1 MNTLKKYRWP
11 LTGALLG
18 ALIFL
23 AIYGVRVLD
32 PTSVDWI
39 LNNPSPDPAQHY
51 LGWELFRRSPTRL
64 PYIGANYNAVYP
76 FRTSVLFTDSLP
88 LAALFF
94 KLLGGILPTRFQYF
108 GWWGLFCY
116 MMQGGLA
123 QAVIARIAGVQ
134 PTFGRGDKGKAAI
147 AVIMSP
153 GQTAKLWG
161 SVLGAGVLV
170 LFPALTMRTFA
181 HEALAGTWLVLL
193 ALYLWLR
200 SDELMPTTRR
210 ACLLW
215 GGMGLLCAGIHLYY
229 LPMVGLV
236 LVGYAVRRALQKRGP
251 AAVVLPIAAFC
262 GAALAELFLLGA
274 FSVNF
279 AGYANGYLSGADYL
293 GLFVPWL
300 TPSWEQNV
308 YMGLGA
314 VLALVLAILSMAG
327 NARKAKKFFAA
338 HHDWVIAGAVVL
350 VLDLL
355 AAGGNAITV
364 GGKTLFTVPMPQ
376 IIMNV
381 WTMFSS
387 CARLAWLAGMLLAV
401 AACGL
406 VLRFWEK
413 GVVPVVM
420 LAVCVVAQGWGQRSE
435 LFNRWTD
442 YHYYDYRYENKS
454 QLTDP
459 VWEDIAASGRYS
471 HLAFATFDF
480 EHDEFWDLVD
490 FAADHGW
497 TSNSFY
503 MAHMDGNLAAVT
515 LPGELNELSADT
527 LYAFIDEDEL
537 ARGSF
542 DLHYYRLDGILIG
555 SVEPIDG
562 IEEEPAPEVP
572 ACTMDLTKSD
582 VINGGIDRNAPENG
596 IVLGQSG
603 EMMTEEWTLFP
614 GRYRVTLTG
623 SGYDHSYIY
632 ARYGLINEETYK
644 LDIDF
649 TYIDPNEMTFEFT
662 AGEMLHYWR
671 TAVHTLDDADVTVSS
686 VTVEK
691 IG

>member
-1 MNTLKKYRWP
+1 MKTLKKYRWP

-23 AIYGVRVLD
+23 LLYGVRVLD

-51 LGWELFRRSPTRL
+51 LGWELFRRSPVHL

-88 LAALFF
+88 LAALLF

-147 AVIMSP
+147 AIIMSP

-200 SDELMPTTRR
+200 SDELMSATRR

-215 GGMGLLCAGIHLYY
+215 GLMGLLCAGIHLYY

-251 AAVVLPIAAFC
+251 AAVLLPIAAFC
-262 GAALAELFLLGA
+262 AAALAELFLLGA
-274 FSVNF
+274 FAVNF
-279 AGYANGYLSGADYL
+279 AGYSNGYLSGADYL

-300 TPSWEQNV
+300 APSWEQNV

-314 VLALVLAILSMAG
+314 VLAVVLAIFSVVC
-327 NARKAKKFFAA
+327 NARKAEKFFTA
-338 HHDWVIAGAVVL
+338 HHDWVVAGVVVL

-364 GGKTLFTVPMPQ
+364 GGKTLFTVPIPQ
-376 IIMNV
+376 FLMDF
-381 WTMFSS
+381 WAMFSS
-387 CARLAWLAGMLLAV
+387 CARLAWVAGLLLAV

-406 VLRFWEK
+406 VLRFWQK
-413 GVVPVVM
+413 GVVPALM
-420 LAVCVVAQGWGQRSE
+420 LAVCAVAQGWGQRGE

-442 YHYYDYRYENKS
+442 YHYYGFRYENKTL
-454 QLTDP
+454 LTDP
-459 VWEDIAASGRYS
+459 AWEDIAASGKYS
-471 HLAFATFDF
+471 HLAFASFDF

-515 LPGELNELSADT
+515 LPGELNELAADT

-537 ARGSF
+537 ARNSF
-542 DLHYYRLDGILIG
+542 DLHYYQLDGILIG

-562 IEEEPAPEVP
+562 LEEDPAPEVP
-572 ACTMDLTKSD
+572 ARTMDLTKSD
-582 VINGGIDRNAPENG
+582 LINAHYADGSVGLETG
-596 IVLGQSG
+596 G

-623 SGYDHSYIY
+623 SGFDHSYIY

-649 TYIDPNEMTFEFT
+649 TGIDPNEMTFEFT

-671 TAVHTLDDADVTVSS
+671 TAVHTLDDANVTVSS

>member
-1 MNTLKKYRWP
+1 MKALKKYRWP
-11 LTGALLG
+11 LTGALVG
-18 ALIFL
+18 VLIFL
-23 AIYGVRVLD
+23 AVYGVRVLD

-51 LGWELFRRSPTRL
+51 LGWELFRRSPVHL
-64 PYIGANYNAVYP
+64 PYLGANYSAVYP

-94 KLLGGILPTRFQYF
+94 KLLGGVLPTRFQYF
-108 GWWGLFCY
+108 GWWGLLCY
-116 MMQGGLA
+116 ALQGGLA
-123 QAVIARIAGVQ
+123 QAVIARIAGLKTDQ
-134 PTFGRGDKGKAAI
+134 K
-147 AVIMSP
+147 
-153 GQTAKLWG
+153 AKLWG
-161 SVLGAGVLV
+161 SVAGAGVLV

-181 HEALAGTWLVLL
+181 HEALAATWLVLL
-193 ALYLWLR
+193 ALYLWMR
-200 SDELMPTTRR
+200 SDELIPTTRR

-236 LVGYAVRRALQKRGP
+236 LVGYAVRRTLQKRGP
-251 AAVVLPIAAFC
+251 AAVLAPIAAFC
-262 GAALAELFLLGA
+262 AAALAELVLLGA
-274 FSVNF
+274 FAVNF
-279 AGYANGYLSGADYL
+279 AGYSNGYLSGADYL
-293 GLFVPWL
+293 GLFVPWYA
-300 TPSWEQNV
+300 PGWEQNV
-308 YMGLGA
+308 YMGVGA
-314 VLALVLAILSMAG
+314 VCAVVLAIFSMVC
-327 NARKAKKFFAA
+327 NARKAEKFFAA
-338 HHDWVIAGAVVL
+338 HRDWVAAGLVVL
-350 VLDLL
+350 VLDLV

-364 GGKTLFTVPMPQ
+364 GGKTLFTVPIPQ
-376 IIMNV
+376 FLMDF
-381 WTMFSS
+381 WAMFSS

-401 AACGL
+401 TACGL

-413 GVVPVVM
+413 GAVPALM
-420 LAVCVVAQGWGQRSE
+420 LAVCAVAQGWGQRGE

-442 YHYYDYRYENKS
+442 YHYYDFRYENKS
-454 QLTDP
+454 LLTDP
-459 VWEDIAASGRYS
+459 AWEDIAASGKYS

-490 FAADHGW
+490 FAADHSW

-537 ARGSF
+537 ARNSC

-562 IEEEPAPEVP
+562 LEEEPAPEVP
-572 ACTMDLTKSD
+572 SRTMDLTKSD
-582 VINGGIDRNAPENG
+582 VDPLFLAADG
-596 IVLGQSG
+596 IVLGMNG

-623 SGYDHSYIY
+623 SGFDHSYIY
-632 ARYGLINEETYK
+632 ARYGLINQEIYK

-649 TYIDPNEMTFEFT
+649 TGIDPNEMTFEFT
-662 AGEMLHYWR
+662 ATEMLHYWR
-671 TAVHTLDDADVTVSS
+671 TAVHTLDDTNVTVNS

>member
-1 MNTLKKYRWP
+1 MKALKKYRWP

-18 ALIFL
+18 VLVFL
-23 AIYGVRVLD
+23 AVYGVRVLD

-39 LNNPSPDPAQHY
+39 LNSLSPDPIQHY
-51 LGWELFRRSPTRL
+51 LGWELFRRSPVHL

-108 GWWGLFCY
+108 GWWGLLCY
-116 MMQGGLA
+116 ALQGGLA
-123 QAVIARIAGVQ
+123 QAVIARFGGVKPDQ
-134 PTFGRGDKGKAAI
+134 K
-147 AVIMSP
+147 
-153 GQTAKLWG
+153 AKLWG
-161 SVLGAGVLV
+161 SVAGAGVLV

-181 HEALAGTWLVLL
+181 HEALAATWLVLL
-193 ALYLWLR
+193 AFYLWLR
-200 SDELMPTTRR
+200 SDEIMPTTRR
-210 ACLLW
+210 ACLVW

-251 AAVVLPIAAFC
+251 AAVVLPVAAFC
-262 GAALAELFLLGA
+262 VTALAELVLLGA
-274 FSVNF
+274 FAVNF
-279 AGYANGYLSGADYL
+279 AGYSNGYLSGADYL
-293 GLFVPWL
+293 GLFVPWYA
-300 TPSWEQNV
+300 PGWEQNV
-308 YMGLGA
+308 YMGVGA
-314 VLALVLAILSMAG
+314 VWVVVLAIFSMVC
-327 NARKAKKFFAA
+327 NARKAEKFFAA
-338 HHDWVIAGAVVL
+338 HHDWVAAGLVVL
-350 VLDLL
+350 VLDLV

-364 GGKTLFTVPMPQ
+364 GGKTLFTVPIPQ
-376 IIMNV
+376 PLMDF
-381 WTMFSS
+381 WAMFSS

-401 AACGL
+401 TACGL

-413 GVVPVVM
+413 GAVPALM
-420 LAVCVVAQGWGQRSE
+420 LAVCAVAQGWGQRGE

-442 YHYYDYRYENKS
+442 YHYYDFRYENKS
-454 QLTDP
+454 LLTDP
-459 VWEDIAASGRYS
+459 AWEDIAASGKYS

-537 ARGSF
+537 ARNSCG
-542 DLHYYRLDGILIG
+542 LHYYRLDGILIG

-572 ACTMDLTKSD
+572 AHTMDLTKSD
-582 VINGGIDRNAPENG
+582 LINAHFADGSVGLETG
-596 IVLGQSG
+596 G

-623 SGYDHSYIY
+623 SGFDHSYIY
-632 ARYGLINEETYK
+632 ARYGLINQETYK

-649 TYIDPNEMTFEFT
+649 TGIDPNEMTFEFT
-662 AGEMLHYWR
+662 ATEMLHYWR
-671 TAVHTLDDADVTVSS
+671 TAVHTLDDANVTVNS

-691 IG
+691 VG

>member
-1 MNTLKKYRWP
+1 MKTLKKYRWP

-23 AIYGVRVLD
+23 LLYGVRVLD

-51 LGWELFRRSPTRL
+51 LGWELFRRSPVHL

-88 LAALFF
+88 LAALLF

-134 PTFGRGDKGKAAI
+134 PTFGRGDKSKAAI
-147 AVIMSP
+147 AIIMSP

-200 SDELMPTTRR
+200 SDELMSATLR

-215 GGMGLLCAGIHLYY
+215 GLMGLLCAGIHLYY

-251 AAVVLPIAAFC
+251 AAVLLPIAAFC
-262 GAALAELFLLGA
+262 AAALAELFLLGA
-274 FSVNF
+274 FAVNF
-279 AGYANGYLSGADYL
+279 AGYSNGYLSGADYL

-300 TPSWEQNV
+300 APSWEQNV

-314 VLALVLAILSMAG
+314 VLAVVLAIFSVVC
-327 NARKAKKFFAA
+327 NARKAEKFFTA
-338 HHDWVIAGAVVL
+338 HHDWVVAGVVVL

-364 GGKTLFTVPMPQ
+364 GGKTLFTVPIPQ
-376 IIMNV
+376 FLMDF
-381 WTMFSS
+381 WAMFSS
-387 CARLAWLAGMLLAV
+387 CARLAWVAGLLLAV

-406 VLRFWEK
+406 VLRFWQK
-413 GVVPVVM
+413 GVVPALM
-420 LAVCVVAQGWGQRSE
+420 LAVCAVAQGWGQRGE

-442 YHYYDYRYENKS
+442 YHDYAFRYENKTL
-454 QLTDP
+454 LTDP
-459 VWEDIAASGRYS
+459 AWENIAASGRYS
-471 HLAFATFDF
+471 HLAFASFDF

-537 ARGSF
+537 ARNSY

-562 IEEEPAPEVP
+562 IEEEPAPETP
-572 ACTMDLTKSD
+572 GCEMNLTRSD
-582 VINGGIDRNAPENG
+582 VINGDISGDG
-596 IVLGQSG
+596 VTLTTGG

-623 SGYDHSYIY
+623 SGFDHSYIY
-632 ARYGLINEETYK
+632 ARYGLINQETYK

-649 TYIDPNEMTFEFT
+649 TGIDPNEMTFEFT
-662 AGEMLHYWR
+662 AAEMLHYWR
-671 TAVHTLDDADVTVSS
+671 TAVHTLDDANVTVNS

-691 IG
+691 VG

>member
-1 MNTLKKYRWP
+1 MKALKKYRWP

-18 ALIFL
+18 VLVFL
-23 AIYGVRVLD
+23 AVYGVRVLD

-39 LNNPSPDPAQHY
+39 LNSLSPDPIQHY
-51 LGWELFRRSPTRL
+51 LGWELFRRSPVHL

-108 GWWGLFCY
+108 GWWGLLCY
-116 MMQGGLA
+116 ALQGGLA
-123 QAVIARIAGVQ
+123 QAVIARFGGVKPDQ
-134 PTFGRGDKGKAAI
+134 K
-147 AVIMSP
+147 
-153 GQTAKLWG
+153 AKLWG
-161 SVLGAGVLV
+161 SVAGAGVLV

-181 HEALAGTWLVLL
+181 HEALAATWLVLL

-200 SDELMPTTRR
+200 SDEIMPTTRR

-251 AAVVLPIAAFC
+251 AAVVLPVAAFC
-262 GAALAELFLLGA
+262 VTALAELVLLGA
-274 FSVNF
+274 FAVNF
-279 AGYANGYLSGADYL
+279 AGYSNGYLSGADYL
-293 GLFVPWL
+293 GLFVPWYA
-300 TPSWEQNV
+300 PGWEQNV
-308 YMGLGA
+308 YMGVGA
-314 VLALVLAILSMAG
+314 VWAVVLAIFSMVC
-327 NARKAKKFFAA
+327 NARKAEKFFAA
-338 HHDWVIAGAVVL
+338 HHDWVAAGLVVL
-350 VLDLL
+350 VLDLI

-364 GGKTLFTVPMPQ
+364 GGRTLFTVPIPQ
-376 IIMNV
+376 FLMDF
-381 WTMFSS
+381 WAMFSS

-401 AACGL
+401 TACGL

-413 GVVPVVM
+413 GAVPALL
-420 LAVCVVAQGWGQRSE
+420 LAVCAVAQGWGQRGE

-442 YHYYDYRYENKS
+442 YHYYGFRYENKTL
-454 QLTDP
+454 LTDP
-459 VWEDIAASGRYS
+459 VWEQIAASGRYS

-537 ARGSF
+537 ARNSCG
-542 DLHYYRLDGILIG
+542 LHYYRLDGILIG

-572 ACTMDLTKSD
+572 AHTMDLTKSD
-582 VINGGIDRNAPENG
+582 LINAHFADGSVGLETG
-596 IVLGQSG
+596 G

-623 SGYDHSYIY
+623 SGFDHSYIY
-632 ARYGLINEETYK
+632 ARYGLINQETYK

-649 TYIDPNEMTFEFT
+649 TGIDPNEMTFEFT
-662 AGEMLHYWR
+662 ATEMLHYWR
-671 TAVHTLDDADVTVSS
+671 TAVHTLDDANVTVNS

-691 IG
+691 VG

>member
-1 MNTLKKYRWP
+1 MKTLKKYRWP

-39 LNNPSPDPAQHY
+39 LNNSSPDPAQHY
-51 LGWELFRRSPTRL
+51 LGWEFFRRSAVHL
-64 PYIGANYNAVYP
+64 PYIGSNYNVIYP
-76 FRTSVLFTDSLP
+76 FRTRVLFTDSLP

-94 KLLGGILPTRFQYF
+94 KLIGGILPTRFQYF
-108 GWWGLFCY
+108 GWWGLACY
-116 MMQGGLA
+116 MLQGGLA

-134 PTFGRGDKGKAAI
+134 PTFGRGDKSKAAI

-161 SVLGAGVLV
+161 SVFGAGVLV

-181 HEALAGTWLVLL
+181 HEALSATWLVLL

-210 ACLLW
+210 ACLIW

-251 AAVVLPIAAFC
+251 AAVLLPIAAFC
-262 GAALAELFLLGA
+262 AAALAELFLLGA
-274 FSVNF
+274 FAVNF
-279 AGYANGYLSGADYL
+279 AGYSNGYLSGADYL
-293 GLFVPWL
+293 GLLVPGL
-300 TPSWEQNV
+300 AQSWEQDV
-308 YMGLGA
+308 YAGLGTTFA
-314 VLALVLAILSMAG
+314 VVLALVSAAFQFDK
-327 NARKAKKFFAA
+327 ARAFFAA
-338 HHDWVIAGAVVL
+338 HRDWLIAGAVVL
-350 VLDLL
+350 VLDLI

-364 GGKTLFTVPMPQ
+364 NGTTLFTVPIPQ
-376 IIMNV
+376 LLMDF
-381 WTMFSS
+381 WAMFSS

-401 AACGL
+401 VGCGL
-406 VLRFWEK
+406 VLRFAN
-413 GVVPVVM
+413 GALAAVL
-420 LAVCVVAQGWGQRSE
+420 LAVCALAQGWGERSE

-442 YHYYDYRYENKS
+442 YHYYDFRYENKTI
-454 QLTDP
+454 LTDP
-459 VWEDIAASGRYS
+459 AWEQLAASGKYS

-515 LPGELNELSADT
+515 LPGELNELSTDT

-537 ARGSF
+537 ARGSYA
-542 DLHYYRLDGILIG
+542 LHYYWLDGILIG
-555 SVEPIDG
+555 SVDPIDG
-562 IEEEPAPEVP
+562 LTEEPNPEVP
-572 ACTMDLTKSD
+572 SCTMDLTKSD
-582 VINGGIDRNAPENG
+582 VINGGIDQNKPENG
-596 IVLGQSG
+596 IVLGQGG

-623 SGYDHSYIY
+623 KAFDHSYIY
-632 ARYGLINEETYK
+632 ARYGLINQETYK

-649 TYIDPNEMTFEFT
+649 TGIDPNEMTFEFT

-671 TAVHTLDDADVTVSS
+671 VAVHTLDDANVMVDN

>member
-1 MNTLKKYRWP
+1 MKALKKYRWP
-11 LTGALLG
+11 LTGALVG
-18 ALIFL
+18 VLIFL
-23 AIYGVRVLD
+23 AVYGVRVLD

-51 LGWELFRRSPTRL
+51 LGWELFRRSPVHL
-64 PYIGANYNAVYP
+64 PYLGANYNAVYP

-108 GWWGLFCY
+108 GWWGLLCY
-116 MMQGGLA
+116 ALQGGLG
-123 QAVIARIAGVQ
+123 QAVIARFGGVKLDQ
-134 PTFGRGDKGKAAI
+134 K
-147 AVIMSP
+147 
-153 GQTAKLWG
+153 AKLWG
-161 SVLGAGVLV
+161 SVAGAGVLV
-170 LFPALTMRTFA
+170 LFPALTMRMFA
-181 HEALAGTWLVLL
+181 HTALAANWLVLL
-193 ALYLWLR
+193 AVYLWLR
-200 SDELMPTTRR
+200 SDEIMPSTRR

-251 AAVVLPIAAFC
+251 AAVLAPIAAFC
-262 GAALAELFLLGA
+262 AVALAELFLLGA
-274 FSVNF
+274 FAVNF
-279 AGYANGYLSGADYL
+279 AGYSNGYLSGADYL
-293 GLFVPWL
+293 GLFVPWYA
-300 TPSWEQNV
+300 PSWEQNV
-308 YMGLGA
+308 YMGVGA
-314 VLALVLAILSMAG
+314 VWAVVLAIFSMVC
-327 NARKAKKFFAA
+327 NARKAEKFFAA
-338 HHDWVIAGAVVL
+338 HHDWVAAGLVVL
-350 VLDLL
+350 VLDLV

-364 GGKTLFTVPMPQ
+364 GGKTLFTVPIPQ
-376 IIMNV
+376 PLMDF
-381 WTMFSS
+381 WAMFSS

-401 AACGL
+401 TACGL

-413 GVVPVVM
+413 GAVPALL
-420 LAVCVVAQGWGQRSE
+420 LAVCAVAQGWGQRGE
-435 LFNRWTD
+435 LFNRWAD
-442 YHYYDYRYENKS
+442 YHYYDFRYENKS
-454 QLTDP
+454 LLTDP
-459 VWEDIAASGRYS
+459 AWEDIAASGQYS

-537 ARGSF
+537 ARNSF

-562 IEEEPAPEVP
+562 LEEEPAPEVP
-572 ACTMDLTKSD
+572 SRTMDLTKSD
-582 VINGGIDRNAPENG
+582 VDPLFLTADG
-596 IVLGQSG
+596 IVLGMNG

-623 SGYDHSYIY
+623 SGFDHSYIY
-632 ARYGLINEETYK
+632 ARYGLINQETYK

-649 TYIDPNEMTFEFT
+649 TGIDPNEMTFEFT
-662 AGEMLHYWR
+662 ATEMLHYWR
-671 TAVHTLDDADVTVSS
+671 TAVHTLDDTNVTVNS

>member
-1 MNTLKKYRWP
+1 MKTLKKYRWP

-23 AIYGVRVLD
+23 LLYGVRVLD

-51 LGWELFRRSPTRL
+51 LGWELFRRSPVHL

-88 LAALFF
+88 LAALLF

-134 PTFGRGDKGKAAI
+134 LTFGRGDKSKAATAI
-147 AVIMSP
+147 IMSP

-200 SDELMPTTRR
+200 SDELMSATLR

-215 GGMGLLCAGIHLYY
+215 GLMGLLCAGIHLYY

-251 AAVVLPIAAFC
+251 AAVLLPIAAFC
-262 GAALAELFLLGA
+262 AAALAELFLLGA
-274 FSVNF
+274 FAVNF
-279 AGYANGYLSGADYL
+279 AGYSNGYLSGADYL

-300 TPSWEQNV
+300 APSWEQNV

-314 VLALVLAILSMAG
+314 VLAVVLAIFSVVC
-327 NARKAKKFFAA
+327 NARKAERFFTA
-338 HHDWVIAGAVVL
+338 HHDWVVAGVVVL

-364 GGKTLFTVPMPQ
+364 GGKTLFTVPIPQ
-376 IIMNV
+376 FLMDF
-381 WTMFSS
+381 WAMFSS
-387 CARLAWLAGMLLAV
+387 CARLAWVAGLLLAV

-406 VLRFWEK
+406 VLRFWQK
-413 GVVPVVM
+413 GVVPALM
-420 LAVCVVAQGWGQRSE
+420 LAGCAVAQGWGQRGE

-442 YHYYDYRYENKS
+442 YHYYGFRYENKTL
-454 QLTDP
+454 LTDP
-459 VWEDIAASGRYS
+459 AWENIAASGKYS
-471 HLAFATFDF
+471 HLAFASFDF

-515 LPGELNELSADT
+515 LPGELNDLAADT

-537 ARGSF
+537 TRNSY

-572 ACTMDLTKSD
+572 AHTMDLTKSD
-582 VINGGIDRNAPENG
+582 LINAHFADGSVGLETG
-596 IVLGQSG
+596 G

-623 SGYDHSYIY
+623 SGFDHSYIY
-632 ARYGLINEETYK
+632 ARYGLINQETYK

-649 TYIDPNEMTFEFT
+649 TGIDPNEMTFEFT
-662 AGEMLHYWR
+662 ATEMLHYWR
-671 TAVHTLDDADVTVSS
+671 TAVHTLDDANVTVNS

-691 IG
+691 VG

>member
-1 MNTLKKYRWP
+1 MKTLKKYRWP

-23 AIYGVRVLD
+23 LLYGVRVLD

-51 LGWELFRRSPTRL
+51 LGWELFRRSPVHL

-88 LAALFF
+88 LAALLF

-134 PTFGRGDKGKAAI
+134 PTFGRGDKSKAAI
-147 AVIMSP
+147 AIIMSP

-200 SDELMPTTRR
+200 SDELMSATLR

-215 GGMGLLCAGIHLYY
+215 GLMGLLCAGIHLYY

-251 AAVVLPIAAFC
+251 AAVLLPIAAFC
-262 GAALAELFLLGA
+262 AAALAELFLLGA
-274 FSVNF
+274 FAVNF
-279 AGYANGYLSGADYL
+279 AGYSNGYLSGADYL

-300 TPSWEQNV
+300 APSWEQNV

-314 VLALVLAILSMAG
+314 VLAVVLAIFSVVC
-327 NARKAKKFFAA
+327 NARKAEKFFTA
-338 HHDWVIAGAVVL
+338 HHDWVVAGVVVL

-364 GGKTLFTVPMPQ
+364 GGKTLFTVPIPQ
-376 IIMNV
+376 FLMDF
-381 WTMFSS
+381 WAMFSS
-387 CARLAWLAGMLLAV
+387 CARLAWVAGLLLAV

-406 VLRFWEK
+406 VLRFWQK
-413 GVVPVVM
+413 GVVPALM
-420 LAVCVVAQGWGQRSE
+420 LAVCAVAQGWGQRGE

-442 YHYYDYRYENKS
+442 YHYYGFRYENKTL
-454 QLTDP
+454 LTDP
-459 VWEDIAASGRYS
+459 AWEDIAASGKYS
-471 HLAFATFDF
+471 HLAFASFDF

-515 LPGELNELSADT
+515 LPGELNDLAADT

-537 ARGSF
+537 ARNSF

-562 IEEEPAPEVP
+562 LEEDPAPEVP
-572 ACTMDLTKSD
+572 ARTMDLAKSD
-582 VINGGIDRNAPENG
+582 LINAHCADGSVGLETG
-596 IVLGQSG
+596 G

-623 SGYDHSYIY
+623 SGFDHSYIY

-649 TYIDPNEMTFEFT
+649 TGIDPNEMTFEFT

-671 TAVHTLDDADVTVSS
+671 TAVHTLDDANVTVSS

>member
-1 MNTLKKYRWP
+1 MKTLKKYRWP

-23 AIYGVRVLD
+23 LLYGVRVLD

-51 LGWELFRRSPTRL
+51 LGWELFRCSPVHL

-88 LAALFF
+88 LAALLF

-134 PTFGRGDKGKAAI
+134 PTFGRGDKSKATIAI
-147 AVIMSP
+147 IMSP

-200 SDELMPTTRR
+200 SDELMSATRR

-215 GGMGLLCAGIHLYY
+215 GLMGLLCAGIHLYY

-251 AAVVLPIAAFC
+251 AAVLLPIAAFC
-262 GAALAELFLLGA
+262 AAALAELFLLGA
-274 FSVNF
+274 FAVNF
-279 AGYANGYLSGADYL
+279 AGYSNGYLSGADYL

-300 TPSWEQNV
+300 AQSWEQNV

-314 VLALVLAILSMAG
+314 VLAVVLAIFSVVC
-327 NARKAKKFFAA
+327 NARKAEKFFTA
-338 HHDWVIAGAVVL
+338 HHDWVVAGVVVL

-364 GGKTLFTVPMPQ
+364 GGKTLFTVPIPQ
-376 IIMNV
+376 FLMGF
-381 WTMFSS
+381 WAMFSS
-387 CARLAWLAGMLLAV
+387 CARLAWVAGLLLAV

-406 VLRFWEK
+406 VLRFWQK
-413 GVVPVVM
+413 GVVPALM
-420 LAVCVVAQGWGQRSE
+420 LAVCAVAQGWGQRGE

-442 YHYYDYRYENKS
+442 YRYYGFRYENKTL
-454 QLTDP
+454 LTDP
-459 VWEDIAASGRYS
+459 AWENIAASGKYS
-471 HLAFATFDF
+471 HLAFASFDF

-515 LPGELNELSADT
+515 LPGELNDLAADT

-537 ARGSF
+537 TRNSY

-562 IEEEPAPEVP
+562 LEEDPAPEVP
-572 ACTMDLTKSD
+572 ARTMDLTKSD
-582 VINGGIDRNAPENG
+582 LINAHYADGSVGLETG
-596 IVLGQSG
+596 G

-614 GRYRVTLTG
+614 GRYCVTLTG
-623 SGYDHSYIY
+623 SGFDHSYIY

-649 TYIDPNEMTFEFT
+649 TGIDPNEMTFEFT
-662 AGEMLHYWR
+662 ATEMLHYWR
-671 TAVHTLDDADVTVSS
+671 VAVHTLDDANVTVNS

-691 IG
+691 IV